1 MVRSLL
7 IHTWSSGWPKQ
18 TSLAI
23 VFFLLFFI
31 FNGMSG
37 KSKKSILDALIDDDD
52 DESDSDVEAVDKEP
66 KDKEEEEEEVT
77 TKRPKSSITL
87 EDLQRA
93 GFKGGPSVLL
103 MRAHDEQTTNFGNWY
118 IGSTSACV
126 WLCPPPMH
134 VSW

>member
-1 MVRSLL
+1 
-7 IHTWSSGWPKQ
+7 
-18 TSLAI
+18 
-23 VFFLLFFI
+23 
-31 FNGMSG
+31 MSG

>member
-1 MVRSLL
+1 
-7 IHTWSSGWPKQ
+7 
-18 TSLAI
+18 
-23 VFFLLFFI
+23 
-31 FNGMSG
+31 MSG

-66 KDKEEEEEEVT
+66 KDKEEEEEEEIT